1 MNIDRALQVA
11 VKTGKV
17 LIGSN
22 ETLKAVKRG
31 QAKLVILASNCPKH
45 VRAEVE
51 TKVKTFNYS
60 GTSTDLGA
68 TCGKPY
74 AIAAL
79 AVAHLGES
87 DILAVLR

>member
-1 MNIDRALQVA
+1 MNINRALQVV

-17 LIGSN
+17 LMGSN
-22 ETLKAVKRG
+22 ETLEAVKKG
-31 QAKLVILASNCPKH
+31 TAKLVVLASNCPTH

-51 TKVKTFNYS
+51 TKVKTLDYPD
-60 GTSTDLGA
+60 TSANLGA

-79 AVAHLGES
+79 AVIDLGES
-87 DILAVLR
+87 DILAVFR

>member
-1 MNIDRALQVA
+1 MDIDRALRVA

-22 ETLKAVKRG
+22 ETLEAVKRG
-31 QAKLVILASNCPKH
+31 QTKLVILASNCPKH
-45 VRAEVE
+45 VREGIE
-51 TKVKTFNYS
+51 TKVKTFDYP

-79 AVAHLGES
+79 AVTNLGES

>member
-1 MNIDRALQVA
+1 MNLDRALQVV

-22 ETLKAVKRG
+22 ETLEAVKRG
-31 QAKLVILASNCPKH
+31 QTKLVVLASNCPNH

-51 TKVKTFNYS
+51 TKVKTFDYP

-79 AVAHLGES
+79 AVTHPGES

>member
-1 MNIDRALQVA
+1 MNLDRALQVV

-22 ETLKAVKRG
+22 ETLEAVKRG
-31 QAKLVILASNCPKH
+31 QTKLVVLASNCPKH

-51 TKVKTFNYS
+51 TKVKTFDYP

-74 AIAAL
+74 AIAAF
-79 AVAHLGES
+79 AVTHLGES
-87 DILAVLR
+87 DILAGLR

>member
-1 MNIDRALQVA
+1 MNLDRALQVV

-22 ETLKAVKRG
+22 ETLEAVRRG
-31 QAKLVILASNCPKH
+31 TAKLVVLASNCPTH
-45 VRAEVE
+45 VRVEVE
-51 TKVKTFNYS
+51 NKVKTFDYP
-60 GTSTDLGA
+60 GPSTDLGA

-79 AVAHLGES
+79 AVIGPGES

>member
-1 MNIDRALQVA
+1 MNIDRALQVV

-22 ETLKAVKRG
+22 ETLEAAKRG
-31 QAKLVILASNCPKH
+31 QTKLVVLASNCPKH
-45 VRAEVE
+45 VRAEIE
-51 TKVKTFNYS
+51 TKVKTFDYP

-68 TCGKPY
+68 ICGKPY

-79 AVAHLGES
+79 SVTHPGDS